1 MQRALTLLVRHT
13 THTKILRCLV
23 LQALLLLLSTEA
35 PSISNQRIL
44 ESDMPKILD
53 KLRPHSDKWL
63 DIGDALG
70 FKTYELANI
79 QATPTLLASAP
90 YMYLRELL
98 SQWVNWA
105 PGDARG
111 SRDFAT
117 WDMLRRALEK
127 AGLETL
133 VHELLLQ

>member
-1 MQRALTLLVRHT
+1 MVAGAESTHSPGKTQKYFYLLPT
-13 THTKILRCLV
+13 TASIIV
-23 LQALLLLLSTEA
+23 AIGTEA
-35 PSISNQRIL
+35 PSISNKRIL
-44 ESDMPKILD
+44 ESDLTKILD
-53 KLRPHSDKWL
+53 ELRPHSDKWL

-79 QATPTLLASAP
+79 QATPTLLAGAP

-117 WDMLRRALEK
+117 WGMLRRAVEK

-133 VHELLLQ
+133 VHLLSQ